1 MKKFERFLENM
12 IGISTYALI
21 FVVLLGIAVPTL
33 STREHFGFA
42 YILGFFAG
50 LINNLERVLRELLDK
65 RFKKEE

>member
-12 IGISTYALI
+12 IGISIYALI
-21 FVVLLGIAVPTL
+21 FAVLLGIAVPTL
-33 STREHFGFA
+33 STREYFGFA